1 MTLATWIRLLILSVL
16 WGGTFLFAAVAL
28 KGWPA
33 GAGDGLPPLTIVLVR
48 VAVAALTLL
57 LALRLMGIALPAGRR
72 VWSAFFGMGL
82 LNNVVPFSLIFWGQS
97 QLPASVAAGLASILN
112 ATTPLFTVVV
122 LHLFTDDE
130 KATPRKV
137 VAVLIGL
144 AGVAAMV
151 GADALSQLGASVA
164 GQLACLAAA
173 LTYAFSALYGRRFRT
188 LGVSPP
194 QIAFGQVTA
203 STLMML
209 PLAALIDQPW
219 ALPTPGLIPIAAVV
233 VMGLLSTA
241 LAYILFFQILAAAG
255 ATNLMLVTF
264 LIPVSGIL
272 LGWAVLGEAL
282 KAQHFVGMACIAL
295 SLALIDGRLTAW
307 RRRA

>member
-1 MTLATWIRLLILSVL
+1 
-16 WGGTFLFAAVAL
+16 
-28 KGWPA
+28 
-33 GAGDGLPPLTIVLVR
+33 
-48 VAVAALTLL
+48 
-57 LALRLMGIALPAGRR
+57 MG
-72 VWSAFFGMGL
+72 M
-82 LNNVVPFSLIFWGQS
+82 LNNVIPFSLIFWGQS

-122 LHLFTDDE
+122 LHLFTTDE

-151 GADALSQLGASVA
+151 GMDALSQLGASVA

-173 LTYAFSALYGRRFRT
+173 LAYAFSGLYSRRFKT

-194 QIAFGQVTA
+194 EIAFGQVTA

-209 PLAALIDQPW
+209 PLVAFVDQPW
-219 ALPTPGLIPIAAVV
+219 GGPAPGAIPFAAVV

-282 KAQHFVGMACIAL
+282 KPQHFVGMAAIGL
-295 SLALIDGRLTAW
+295 SLALIDGRLF
-307 RRRA
+307 RRSGTP